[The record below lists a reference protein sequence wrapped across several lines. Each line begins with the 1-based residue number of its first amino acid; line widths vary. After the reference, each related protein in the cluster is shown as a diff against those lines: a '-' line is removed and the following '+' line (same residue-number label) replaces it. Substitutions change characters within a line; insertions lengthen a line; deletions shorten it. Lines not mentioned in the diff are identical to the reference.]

1 MTRATTENSSAH
13 GRSANGRAWA
23 WVRAALAAGL
33 VTLVALASVAVD
45 ATAGPS
51 PRAQAL
57 GDECKPVVFAFRGSG
72 EGNVRP
78 WVTDPAGESF
88 RYGETDLVTDGW
100 EGDTLTRVLAR
111 YSARSFNGVRND
123 TYRVIPIGPSADGLL
138 HGYPAV
144 AAGWGALGGLD
155 ASAGL
160 GAREAIRRF
169 ETIKRQTPEPC
180 RSKLTYIAF
189 GFSQGAMAARALV
202 HLLPEQAAGVVTMG
216 DPLQKPDGVDGVV
229 GSGRTGQGILRK
241 AADSRLTRLYDSFYD
256 HPVPRSMLC
265 HDRDP
270 ICDIRLS
277 TLTELISHP
286 QHSNY
291 AISDDEADSISDK
304 IAEFAFYATARASG
318 SADGSQRSLIAPAS
332 SSSFAPMAESA
343 GAPEAIVT
351 ADPFAVVGRDVT
363 IAATASTFDTGTTI
377 AFDLDDDGTFETDDG
392 TSVITARWD
401 SVGDHRVAVRVTD
414 ADGRASEAST
424 VVTVQP
430 DDILDSRYDPAS
442 PDKVLSVSRSSATAG
457 GEATLRIAGLDPDE
471 EVGVRL
477 VEGDDDFVW
486 DDEGLAYWDGVT
498 TDGTVSLPLPTDL
511 EAGDYRVVVASEE
524 GGLGTDVLSVEPAA
538 AGTATAQLAATGSE
552 PAPLGIAGALLVA
565 GALGLL
571 WASRRRRDRLSLS
584 RRSRP

>member
-1 MTRATTENSSAH
+1 MTRATTKNPSAH
-13 GRSANGRAWA
+13 GRSASGRA
-23 WVRAALAAGL
+23 RLRTALAAGL
-33 VTLVALASVAVD
+33 VALIALASVAVD

-57 GDECKPVVFAFRGSG
+57 GDECKPIIFAFRGSG

-88 RYGETDLVTDGW
+88 RYGGTDLVTDGW

-123 TYRVIPIGPSADGLL
+123 SYRVISIGPSTDGLS

-144 AAGWGALGGLD
+144 AVGWGSLGGLD
-155 ASAGL
+155 DSAGL

-169 ETIKRQTPEPC
+169 ETIKRQTPESC

-189 GFSQGAMAARALV
+189 GFSQGAMAARTLV
-202 HLLPEQAAGVVTMG
+202 QLLPEQAAGVVTMG
-216 DPLQKPDGVDGVV
+216 DPLQKPDGVDGVI
-229 GSGRTGQGILRK
+229 GSGRNGQGILRK
-241 AADSRLTRLYDSFYD
+241 AAGSDATRLYDSFYD

-265 HDRDP
+265 HNRDP

-277 TLTELISHP
+277 TLTELINHP

-291 AISDDEADSISDK
+291 AIADDEADSISDK
-304 IAEFAFYATARASG
+304 IAEFAFYATARASS
-318 SADGSQRSLIAPAS
+318 SADGSRKTLTAPAS
-332 SSSFAPMAESA
+332 FSSFAPMAEAA
-343 GAPEAIVT
+343 GAPQAVVT

-363 IAATASTFDTGTTI
+363 IAATASTLDAGTTI
-377 AFDLDDDGTFETDDG
+377 AFDLDDDGTFETGDG
-392 TSVITARWD
+392 TSVVTARWE

-424 VVTVQP
+424 VVAVQP
-430 DDILDSRYDPAS
+430 ADILDSRYDPAS

-486 DDEGLAYWDGVT
+486 DDEGLAYWDGT
-498 TDGTVSLPLPTDL
+498 PTDGTVALALPADL
-511 EAGDYRVVVASEE
+511 QAGDYRVVVASEE
-524 GGLGTDVLSVEPAA
+524 GGLGTDVVSVEPAA
-538 AGTATAQLAATGSE
+538 AGTATAQLAATGSDQG
-552 PAPLGIAGALLVA
+552 PLGIAGALLVA

-571 WASRRRRDRLSLS
+571 WASRPRRDRP
-584 RRSRP
+584 RSRHA